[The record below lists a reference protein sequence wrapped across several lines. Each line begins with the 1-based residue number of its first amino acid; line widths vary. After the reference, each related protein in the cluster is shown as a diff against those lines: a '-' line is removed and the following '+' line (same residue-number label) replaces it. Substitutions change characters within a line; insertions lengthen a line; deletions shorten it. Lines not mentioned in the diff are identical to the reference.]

1 MGVKTARMTQVPAI
15 AKATITL
22 PRLVT
27 RQTMLTALQIP
38 TYPVPP
44 PEGAE
49 NLGKISWDQPE
60 MIKYTAGAEVSAYVE
75 MINPSAEQRLY
86 CISYYFLTSDGIIA
100 EEGMMDFMVDSQTF
114 QAFYLPAQGVKPAF
128 TTVKF
133 SASALDYTFGLRLLL
148 LQLQDS
154 TARVIQETSRVQ
166 VMLASEETYRKHY
179 GLKFEDFLPMMP
191 NEGPPLPRLLGIFWP
206 WYKKFYPI

>member
-1 MGVKTARMTQVPAI
+1 MGVKIARMTEMPAI
-15 AKATITL
+15 SGATITL
-22 PRLVT
+22 PLVVS
-27 RQTMLTALQIP
+27 RQVVLTTLQIP
-38 TYPVPP
+38 TYPVSPP
-44 PEGAE
+44 SSGAE

-60 MIKYTAGAEVSAYVE
+60 MIKYTAGVEVSAYVE

-86 CISYYFLTSDGIIA
+86 CISYYFLTPDGIIA
-100 EEGMMDFMVDSQTF
+100 EEGMMDFMADSQKF
-114 QAFYLPAQGVKPAF
+114 QAFYLPAQGTKPAF

-133 SASALDYTFGLRLLL
+133 SASALDYTFGLRMLL

-179 GLKFEDFLPMMP
+179 GPKFEDFLPMSP
-191 NEGPPLPRLLGIFWP
+191 LEGPPLPRLLGIYWP
-206 WYKKFYPI
+206 WYKAT